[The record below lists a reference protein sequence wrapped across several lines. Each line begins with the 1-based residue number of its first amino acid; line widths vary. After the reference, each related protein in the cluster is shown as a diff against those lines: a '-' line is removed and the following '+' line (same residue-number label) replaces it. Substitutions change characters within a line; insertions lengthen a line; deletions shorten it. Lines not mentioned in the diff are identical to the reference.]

1 MVLERSYCCL
11 CPLVIPYTPRQAQH
25 LDPSPEMQK
34 EMGRRSEGSVDSGD
48 IFNPNSS
55 MTGFQI
61 LTFGLG
67 EMHKFV

>member
-1 MVLERSYCCL
+1 M
-11 CPLVIPYTPRQAQH
+11 IPYTPRQAQH